1 MLSRN
6 IRFKNF
12 LNRPPK
18 KRLFKIFNDL
28 KNNYLSKNTRFLSS
42 LSQGYKYNYKKK
54 IINKYK
60 KFQNFRVI
68 GMGGSILGSKA
79 IYQFLK
85 HKIKKNFLLLIL
97 LFLNQAIH

>member
-1 MLSRN
+1 MLSKN

-42 LSQGYKYNYKKK
+42 LSQNYKYNYNKK
-54 IINKYK
+54 
-60 KFQNFRVI
+60 
-68 GMGGSILGSKA
+68 
-79 IYQFLK
+79 
-85 HKIKKNFLLLIL
+85 
-97 LFLNQAIH
+97 